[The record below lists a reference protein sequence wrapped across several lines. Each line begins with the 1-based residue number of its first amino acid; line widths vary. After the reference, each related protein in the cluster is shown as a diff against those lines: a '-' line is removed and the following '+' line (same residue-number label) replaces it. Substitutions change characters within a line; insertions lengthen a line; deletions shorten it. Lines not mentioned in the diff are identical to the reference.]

1 MNFSETIATL
11 YEETEFCN
19 LYAMVSYGDGTIG
32 VGFRASHAN
41 LQHNDPIIDGN
52 AFMICASAWSIS
64 EKRWIESTT
73 ELWHTPKEDIEIR
86 LRADY
91 AWPLVTIDLGEFKV
105 IEMKIE
111 EEKEMIFLS
120 GPRWIPTRIKL
131 RIKRK

>member
-1 MNFSETIATL
+1 MNFSETIAAL

-19 LYAMVSYGDGTIG
+19 LYAMVSYCDGTIG
-32 VGFRASHAN
+32 VGFRTSYAN
-41 LQHNDPIIDGN
+41 FYNDPIIDGN

-91 AWPLVTIDLGEFKV
+91 AYPLVTIDLGEFKV

-111 EEKEMIFLS
+111 EEKEMIFIS